1 MTVKTGALESTRW
14 RLVCEDCGL
23 SVLEFIFIV
32 GVNPKEP
39 HEEKVMSLSVT
50 FVMSDRW
57 RWLGFSWWIY
67 PNAEMSQT
75 SREI

>member
-1 MTVKTGALESTRW
+1 M
-14 RLVCEDCGL
+14 
-23 SVLEFIFIV
+23 V
-32 GVNPKEP
+32 GVNTKEP

-67 PNAEMSQT
+67 LNAEMSQT